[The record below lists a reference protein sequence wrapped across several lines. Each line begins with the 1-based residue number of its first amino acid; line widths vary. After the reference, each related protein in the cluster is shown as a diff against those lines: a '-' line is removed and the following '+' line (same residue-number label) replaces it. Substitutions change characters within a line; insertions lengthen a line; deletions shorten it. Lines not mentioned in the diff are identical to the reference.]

1 MDGRLPSDI
10 WGRPSSDIGGRPPSD
25 IGGKS
30 SPDIGG
36 RPSSDKEGSLPSN
49 TGVRLS
55 SREDLF
61 TLLRDLTEQAHW
73 FENPERTGNLN
84 KEEQVFYKYMF
95 SKFRDQCNELYFSC
109 LTISQIEKF
118 SVFPLYSISF
128 SNEAAKLS
136 LLLSFTV
143 PMT

>member
-84 KEEQVFYKYMF
+84 KEELVFYKYMF
-95 SKFRDQCNELYFSC
+95 SKFRDQCNELNFSC

>member
-84 KEEQVFYKYMF
+84 KEEQVFYKYLF
-95 SKFRDQCNELYFSC
+95 SKFRHQCNELNFSC